1 MNLAVLAAI
10 VYGVM
15 AFIGG
20 TIGYRQ
26 AKSKMSLISGIAS
39 GILLLLGA
47 IAQIQGHTW
56 GLWLMTGV
64 TAILTLVFAIR
75 LIKTRKFRPAGFMLL
90 YGTSTLVIL
99 ITQLLTQ

>member
-26 AKSKMSLISGIAS
+26 AKSKVSLISGIVS
-39 GILLLLGA
+39 GILLLVGA
-47 IAQIQGHTW
+47 VAQIRGQAW
-56 GLWLMTGV
+56 GLWLMTAV

-75 LIKTRKFRPAGFMLL
+75 LAKTRKFRPAGFMVL

-99 ITQLLTQ
+99 LTQLLTQ

>member
-15 AFIGG
+15 AFLGG

-26 AKSKMSLISGIAS
+26 ADSKMSLISGIAS
-39 GILLLLGA
+39 GILLLIGA
-47 IAQIQGHTW
+47 VAQIKGQSW
-56 GLWLMTGV
+56 GLWLMTIV

-90 YGTSTLVIL
+90 YGTSTLTIL
-99 ITQLLTQ
+99 LAQLLAE